1 MYKAAICLAFLSLFV
16 SSCDITEFEGQT
28 TSLHKSVPVAGE
40 ELLEVD
46 IDVPIGKLEI
56 EAGTSTELYEFDLDY
71 NERAFT
77 PEVNFQKRGTT
88 GVFTFRMSGEGKHV
102 RRMGKNRL
110 NLRLNPDVPI
120 VLRTKNGVGESE
132 IDLGGLQIRELSLEN
147 GVGETNI
154 SMLTP
159 NKISC
164 DRVDIQNGVGAL
176 KMMGLGNLACKQLRF
191 QGGVGGSELD
201 FSGDW
206 REEGDISIEVGVGG
220 VELRVPRSIGAEVTA
235 NKSFMSGVDLP
246 EFEKRGDT
254 YVSYNVDR
262 ASKVLR
268 LRINAGIGGVELKW
282 L

>member
-1 MYKAAICLAFLSLFV
+1 MYKALIFLTFSSLLV
-16 SSCDITEFEGQT
+16 TSCGIAEFEGQT
-28 TSLHKSVPVAGE
+28 TSLHKSVPAAGE

-46 IDVPIGKLEI
+46 IDVPVGKLEI
-56 EAGTSTELYEFDLDY
+56 EAGTSTDLYEFDLDY

-88 GVFTFRMSGEGKHV
+88 GVLTFRLNGEGRHV

-120 VLRTKNGVGESE
+120 VLKTKNGVGESE
-132 IDLGGLQIRELSLEN
+132 IDLGGMQIRELNLEN

-164 DRVDIQNGVGAL
+164 DRVEIRNGVGSL

-206 REEGDISIEVGVGG
+206 REEGDISIQVGVGG
-220 VELRVPRSIGAEVTA
+220 VELRVPRSVGAEVTA
-235 NKSFMSGVDLP
+235 NKSFHVGCRS
-246 EFEKRGDT
+246 
-254 YVSYNVDR
+254 
-262 ASKVLR
+262 
-268 LRINAGIGGVELKW
+268 AGIREEGRHLRQLQRRPG
-282 L
+282 

>member
-1 MYKAAICLAFLSLFV
+1 MYKAATCLAFLSLFV
-16 SSCDITEFEGQT
+16 SSCNIGEFEGQT
-28 TSLHKSVPVAGE
+28 TSLHKSVPAAGE
-40 ELLEVD
+40 ELLEVN

-132 IDLGGLQIRELSLEN
+132 IDLGGLQIRELSVEN

-176 KMMGLGNLACKQLRF
+176 KIVGLGNLACKQLRF

-206 REEGDISIEVGVGG
+206 HEEGDISIDVGVGG

>member
-1 MYKAAICLAFLSLFV
+1 MYKSLSCVAFFSLFLSA
-16 SSCDITEFEGQT
+16 CHIGDFEGQT

-46 IDVPIGKLEI
+46 VDVPIGKLEI
-56 EAGTSTELYEFDLDY
+56 EAGTSTDLYEFDLDY

-77 PEVNFQKRGTT
+77 PEVNFQKRGST
-88 GVFTFRMSGEGKHV
+88 GMLTFRLSGEGKHV

-110 NLRLNPDVPI
+110 NLRLNPDVPV
-120 VLRTKNGVGESE
+120 VLRIKNGVGESQ
-132 IDLGGLQIRELSLEN
+132 IDLGGMRIRELSLEN
-147 GVGETNI
+147 GVGETSI

-176 KMMGLGNLACKQLRF
+176 KMIGLGNLACKQLRF

-206 REEGDISIEVGVGG
+206 REEGDIQIEVGVGG
-220 VELRVPRSIGAEVTA
+220 VELRVPRSVGAEVTA
-235 NKSFMSGVDLP
+235 SKSFMSGVDLP
-246 EFEKRGDT
+246 EFEKKGDT

-262 ASKVLR
+262 VSKVLR
-268 LRINAGIGGVELKW
+268 LRISAGIGGVELKW